1 MYKVKDI
8 MIKYDVEY
16 GPSIFIFFL
25 VLIVFGVHELFA
37 DDKFE
42 FSPYMDF
49 NGSIHGG
56 IGSHYDGFAAS
67 AGAGAEFLY
76 VVNDNFAFGVNG
88 KTNLNYDNYLS
99 EGPVDDDV
107 IVDEYGTWTLTF
119 GGIVYMGE
127 MLYMAYMAIYHVDTF
142 HESTYL
148 SCSDGDIEQK
158 KLQYTVD
165 EFNYLLEI
173 GLRLSYHMSVYA
185 DITTHLVETKVDQS
199 KYQIYLGL
207 KYHI

>member
-1 MYKVKDI
+1 MF
-8 MIKYDVEY
+8 KYDANPA
-16 GPSIFIFFL
+16 GSIVVAIIFL
-25 VLIVFGVHELFA
+25 MILGCQLAFGQEK
-37 DDKFE
+37 KFE

-49 NGSIHGG
+49 NTSIHGG
-56 IGSHYDGFAAS
+56 IGHHYDGFAAS
-67 AGAGAEFLY
+67 VGAGAEFLY

-88 KTNLNYDNYLS
+88 KTNLNYDNYLQDS
-99 EGPVDDDV
+99 SDDV
-107 IVDEYGTWTLTF
+107 IVDEYGTWTSTI

-127 MLYMAYMAIYHVDTF
+127 MFYMAYMAIYHVDTF

-148 SCSDGDIEQK
+148 SCTDGDIEQK
-158 KLQYTVD
+158 KLPYNID
-165 EFNYLLEI
+165 EFNYLVEF
-173 GLRLSYHMSVYA
+173 GLRLNYHMSVYA

>member
-1 MYKVKDI
+1 
-8 MIKYDVEY
+8 MIKYNANTAGSVVVAI
-16 GPSIFIFFL
+16 IFLMIIGCQL
-25 VLIVFGVHELFA
+25 AFGQEK
-37 DDKFE
+37 KFE

-67 AGAGAEFLY
+67 VGAGAEFLY

-99 EGPVDDDV
+99 EGPADDDV
-107 IVDEYGTWTLTF
+107 IVDEYGTWTSTF

-127 MLYMAYMAIYHVDTF
+127 MFYMAYMAIYHVDTF
-142 HESTYL
+142 HESTYI

-158 KLQYTVD
+158 KLPYSID
-165 EFNYLLEI
+165 EFNYLFEV

>member
-1 MYKVKDI
+1 M
-8 MIKYDVEY
+8 KYEVEH
-16 GPSIFIFFL
+16 GPGIYIFIILL
-25 VLIVFGVHELFA
+25 VLAGLHEIFA
-37 DDKFE
+37 SDKFE

-49 NGSIHGG
+49 NFSSHGG
-56 IGSHYDGFAAS
+56 LGSHYDGIAGS
-67 AGAGAEFLY
+67 VGAGAEWLY

-88 KTNLNYDNYLS
+88 KTNLNYENYLS
-99 EGPVDDDV
+99 EAKDDDV
-107 IVDEYGTWTLTF
+107 IVDEYGTWTASI

-127 MLYMAYMAIYHVDTF
+127 MFYMAYMAIYHIDTF

-148 SCSDGDIEQK
+148 SCSDGDIELK
-158 KLQYTVD
+158 KNPYNID
-165 EFNYLLEI
+165 ELNYLVEL
-173 GLRLSYHMSVYA
+173 GFRLSYHMSVYA